1 MPRPTAAQFCYGFAT
16 VVSATLALLLLPRTQ
31 SGVGITLVV
40 CVALA
45 LGLLVA
51 ILVPPRRP
59 TPAAS
64 PARRAATAEARVPV
78 QRLHTGAEPRVAEH
92 SLHK

>member
-16 VVSATLALLLLPRTQ
+16 VISATLALLLLSNAQT
-31 SGVGITLVV
+31 GIGITAIV
-40 CVALA
+40 CASMG

-51 ILVPPRRP
+51 ILVPAPRP
-59 TPAAS
+59 S
-64 PARRAATAEARVPV
+64 PSRRAATAARVPM

-92 SLHK
+92 SLRK